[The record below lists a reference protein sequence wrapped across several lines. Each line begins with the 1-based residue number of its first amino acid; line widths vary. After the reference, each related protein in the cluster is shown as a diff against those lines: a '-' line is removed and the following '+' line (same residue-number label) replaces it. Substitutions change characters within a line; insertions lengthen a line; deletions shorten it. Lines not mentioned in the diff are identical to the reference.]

1 MRRFSGFQDL
11 RCGAVVV
18 CHYAMGI
25 SFLALILFVEKLY
38 DVDRQ
43 NSFLQTVTSVWIPDE
58 LPVTKLN
65 TSNQEA
71 SVSQP
76 SKVPSSGDQQLSSS
90 QLNLSNLKA
99 DLEYNILELQSV
111 RTTLILSIVF
121 TLEFILSWWW
131 MAFSI
136 SQTTQEGGV
145 PLKIVFFLGI
155 FAAVDIVAS
164 IGFILVRIVMS
175 SCGTND
181 VFVAIVIGFLTGLRL
196 YTVFCTFFYYK
207 ITKQGDVK
215 PITTSSYSENQ
226 QRFDGLGTTRKQRR
240 LDVGQSSLG
249 HMSDIYDYIPRPK
262 LEVNTTTFQKDI
274 RPLDIY
280 RSTNTLRSNG
290 RKLSSVTATTSTDDE
305 PAGYTTIEAGDM
317 PKYMQRIA
325 IESLDQAVRVSTSEK
340 HIAECIKQK
349 FDSVYGPTWHCIVG
363 RNWNSAMNH
372 SKQCYV
378 KLANRDFKL
387 LLYKSTS

>member
-121 TLEFILSWWW
+121 TLGSF
-131 MAFSI
+131 
-136 SQTTQEGGV
+136 
-145 PLKIVFFLGI
+145 
-155 FAAVDIVAS
+155 
-164 IGFILVRIVMS
+164 
-175 SCGTND
+175 
-181 VFVAIVIGFLTGLRL
+181 
-196 YTVFCTFFYYK
+196 
-207 ITKQGDVK
+207 
-215 PITTSSYSENQ
+215 
-226 QRFDGLGTTRKQRR
+226 
-240 LDVGQSSLG
+240 
-249 HMSDIYDYIPRPK
+249 
-262 LEVNTTTFQKDI
+262 
-274 RPLDIY
+274 
-280 RSTNTLRSNG
+280 
-290 RKLSSVTATTSTDDE
+290 
-305 PAGYTTIEAGDM
+305 
-317 PKYMQRIA
+317 
-325 IESLDQAVRVSTSEK
+325 
-340 HIAECIKQK
+340 
-349 FDSVYGPTWHCIVG
+349 
-363 RNWNSAMNH
+363 
-372 SKQCYV
+372 
-378 KLANRDFKL
+378 
-387 LLYKSTS
+387 